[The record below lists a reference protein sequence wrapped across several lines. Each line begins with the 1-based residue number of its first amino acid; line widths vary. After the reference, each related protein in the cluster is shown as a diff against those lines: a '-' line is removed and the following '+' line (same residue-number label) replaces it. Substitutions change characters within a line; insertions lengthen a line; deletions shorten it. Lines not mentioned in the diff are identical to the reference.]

1 MLSFDRRIVLLCT
14 LVFIAESTVAAQQL
28 KLEVKKSDHIAVIG
42 NTLAD
47 RMQHSGYLEAML
59 HYRFPEHN
67 LVVRDLGF
75 SGDTLTER
83 PRSENFGSPDEW
95 LSKVQA
101 DVIIAF
107 FGYNES
113 YAGEAGL
120 PQFRTD
126 LEAFIDHTL
135 SQKYNGE
142 SAPGLVLCSPMA
154 FEDLKWPHLPDG
166 KDQNKNLELYTG
178 EMAKVAAERNLPF
191 ADLFH
196 LSQMSNANWDDS
208 LIRNLEGQKRG
219 RFGKLAID
227 NEDELAIVLTPKTIN
242 GVHLTD
248 HGNSTV
254 GTYIEQA
261 IFPRQNYEPPVY
273 EKFEAIRNA
282 VLAKNQIWHN
292 VYRATDGFSVFG
304 GRSTLQFV
312 DGQTNFVVMRK
323 ELEILEVMAA
333 NRDTVIWEAAQGRE
347 AKPGDSNLPKPLDV
361 KTNKPGQLE
370 GGRHKFLG
378 AEEAIEKMTVH
389 SGMKVNVFASE
400 EQFSDL
406 ANPVQSAVDTDG
418 RLWVAAWPTYPH
430 WNPLEAMNDKLLIFP
445 DEDHDGVAD
454 HCITFADGLHNP
466 TGFEFWNGGVLVAQA
481 PDILFLKDLD
491 GDDVADVRERIF
503 HGLDSADTHHTA
515 NGFVMSPGGKFYF
528 SRGIFHAENF
538 ETPWGPT
545 KRFGTGGTGVY
556 EWDPVTFDINFH
568 FPIGPNPHGDTF
580 DQWGNQFA
588 TDGTGGT
595 GNYIG
600 MPGHGAPGQLY
611 EKRVR
616 PVPAIAILD
625 SQHFPEA
632 NRGNLLIANVIG
644 FQGVTQYT
652 FEKQGAGF
660 FAKEVEPIL
669 YSSDGN
675 FRPSDMEIGGDG
687 ALYVLDWQN
696 PIIGHM
702 QHNLRDPSRDHL
714 HGRIYRVTAEGRE
727 TQKVVKLDK
736 ASTADV
742 VATLASPTLA
752 ERYRARL
759 EITGRNSDEVIAA
772 VKDWVKQ
779 FDAKNPEH
787 ARHLVEA
794 LWVHQQHRRPNDALL
809 TALLG
814 SPVSDARAAAVRVL
828 RDTIREANLLRSI
841 SPVDEPA
848 ISRDSPTGERAM
860 VRGQQKNSVLA
871 AKQVAASAPSSGLTA
886 TFSPDLGGE
895 GREEVLMRLAI
906 DPSPQVRAEAVVAAT
921 YTRGSL
927 AAEIVFAAMQT
938 EQDPQLSYVINEAR
952 GIINL
957 EQAIR
962 DTLASGNKLSRNAEA
977 YALSNASVDDL
988 LTMDKTEDV
997 YRAILTRENVPVET
1011 LKTSLSGLAKLR
1023 TVAEIEELFTLIEEL
1038 NAKASV
1044 SVLNSLSQ
1052 LLASQPTDQ
1061 LAKVRDRIATLATT
1075 AKSGETRRVAIAAWI
1090 SADGNGNAV
1099 FTAVEKDQLKL
1110 GDVLRSVSLVSSSDA
1125 KGSLFARIATL
1136 VPTLAGSKGS
1146 SPLTQPGLKVD
1157 FYAPNPPNVA
1167 RETLQA
1173 MTPSATGVATTIVMD
1188 QPVLTTHD
1196 AFALMFTGH
1205 LLIDKPGKYNFFISS
1220 DDGSRFYIDGDLLI
1234 DNDGLHGMV
1243 EKKGSI
1249 KLTAGL
1255 HPIIATYFDNGG
1267 GDGLNM
1273 SWNGPGIKKQEI
1285 PTNVLVSAAEQT
1297 IQDLGIQAMMEVP
1310 GNEVTKTTLLA
1321 SLLKERA
1328 SVNTSLQSLSSIPTE
1343 SWPKEQLG
1351 NLAEAAVSYIAS
1363 REPRERNSDQAK
1375 LALQLAEGIKTRLD
1389 YAGRARFEKRL
1400 AEVVVPLIQ
1409 LGTVR
1414 ERMIYD
1420 RETITVQA
1428 GRPVEFRLTNTDN
1441 MPHNFTVVLPGFMAE
1456 VGELAEATA
1465 RDPDAAARNF
1475 IPKSDRILV
1484 ASKLVQPEKSDSIFF
1499 EVPKEPGIYPYVC
1512 TYPGHWRRMYGALY
1526 VVADLAAWEADSAAY
1541 LAANKLEMKDDL
1553 LKYLGRNTDWLLDD
1567 LKGDVMHLAHRSN
1580 NFEVGQQLFKA
1591 AACIGCHKLNNQ
1603 GNTIGPDLTKL
1614 PPEYSKVDVLEHI
1627 LNPSKKIDQK
1637 YQSNVIVL
1645 TSGKVLTGLIVEE
1658 TDDTLKLIDTPATP
1672 EKTAIILRSEI
1683 ENRTPSEVSIMPKGV
1698 VNKLT
1703 REEILDLLAF
1713 VLGGGE
1719 KSNDLFKDHDHQH

>member
-178 EMAKVAAERNLPF
+178 EMAKIAAEHNLPF

-273 EKFEAIRNA
+273 EKFEAIRKA

-1243 EKKGSI
+1243 EKKGSV

-1414 ERMIYD
+1414 ECMIYD